1 MPASRFVVVSAPL
14 EEQLSTSLAAQ
25 AHEALALAL
34 RLKRR
39 VNDTLHDDALGEK
52 ASGALEH
59 MVRPGGVPFVLFLLL
74 VAVLCVREL
83 MLRIETKRILKVH
96 REHADPPVAP
106 PGAHEHDD

>member
-1 MPASRFVVVSAPL
+1 MPSARFVVVPAPL
-14 EEQLSTSLAAQ
+14 EEQLTLTIGERLR
-25 AHEALALAL
+25 EALGLAL
-34 RLKRR
+34 RLKRS

-59 MVRPGGVPFVLFLLL
+59 MVRPGGVPFVLFPLL